1 MNDDPTVFDFRIR
14 DLEPSKNPKGGSPR
28 SPPHGVRLDALEAKE
43 GNNDVKIGS
52 VWRVITMCLAT
63 ALFSGIATVFTLGL
77 DNVKRSDL
85 ESIIVTRSP
94 YTYDKQRI
102 EEHFNTLEKGQ
113 IEINKRIEKLETIA
127 RDDFD
132 KRIREL
138 ETQKGGG
145 R

>member
-1 MNDDPTVFDFRIR
+1 MNTNEPIIY
-14 DLEPSKNPKGGSPR
+14 DLEIRKDVKGGSPK
-28 SPPHGVRLDALEAKE
+28 SPPHGVRLDALEARH
-43 GNNDVKIGS
+43 GDGDGDGDGDGAS

-77 DNVKRSDL
+77 NNVKSSEL
-85 ESIIVTRSP
+85 ESMIVTRSP

-113 IEINKRIEKLETIA
+113 AEINKRIEKLETIA

-138 ETQKGGG
+138 ETRNG